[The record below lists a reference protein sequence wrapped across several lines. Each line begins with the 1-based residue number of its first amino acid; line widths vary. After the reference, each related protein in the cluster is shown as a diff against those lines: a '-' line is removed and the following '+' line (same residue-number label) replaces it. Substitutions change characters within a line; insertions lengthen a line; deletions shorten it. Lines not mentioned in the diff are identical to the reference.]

1 MPGVW
6 LVLTFLVLFGI
17 LQEIVLVGPLAILL
31 YGPFVVLLVIAKR
44 RLEKDERERRERE
57 INEFNDIFHFG
68 GNKGA

>member
-1 MPGVW
+1 M
-6 LVLTFLVLFGI
+6 
-17 LQEIVLVGPLAILL
+17 LVGPLAILL